1 MAGRENKKKKMFHQ
15 QQVIKKWRFLTTWR
29 REEEEDW
36 TWDKMSRHRPCCL
49 SWIWKWIIFGF
60 FFRFTVKST
69 HGELARRSG
78 NWKKNL
84 QDFTY
89 TILVSRLGIKFF
101 GDTGLV
107 RSAEIV
113 LILLPATLRQRS
125 ASFFSSTP
133 KIGVSLCV
141 FATV

>member
-1 MAGRENKKKKMFHQ
+1 LVSFFVLQLNQHTAN
-15 QQVIKKWRFLTTWR
+15 WRGVV
-29 REEEEDW
+29 E
-36 TWDKMSRHRPCCL
+36 
-49 SWIWKWIIFGF
+49 I
-60 FFRFTVKST
+60 
-69 HGELARRSG
+69 
-78 NWKKNL
+78 WKKNL
-84 QDFTY
+84 QDFPY